1 MITTSK
7 LNNGIVFSLPTF
19 RGPRAEV
26 RGTQT
31 PFIFS
36 TLITSMFGLWKY
48 SLYLTSLLLYQGN
61 AFSKLIL
68 RLASRSIFY
77 HIITELYVLRVY
89 KAENMCSFFVGTS
102 KFRLRLTVL
111 ENHSILRVKYL
122 SFISNYF
129 TSVARRISFEQKTI

>member
-61 AFSKLIL
+61 ACSKLIL
-68 RLASRSIFY
+68 RLASRSILY

-111 ENHSILRVKYL
+111 ENHERRTKDKFWAKNYLKFNVK
-122 SFISNYF
+122 SEC
-129 TSVARRISFEQKTI
+129 RRMSLFN